1 LPPTGARRSRAV
13 VLSGEAR
20 RTGLGLLDGRACDYP
35 WRMTRL
41 TQFMRCPPGHV
52 YCAACEEPTPS
63 GAAMPV
69 HRAWSRRFPWRVYR
83 RGDALGRW
91 VDAPLYLCPA
101 HVGLVEEPATPHGG

>member
-1 LPPTGARRSRAV
+1 
-13 VLSGEAR
+13 
-20 RTGLGLLDGRACDYP
+20 
-35 WRMTRL
+35 
-41 TQFMRCPPGHV
+41 
-52 YCAACEEPTPS
+52 
-63 GAAMPV
+63 MPV